1 MSKYFGRK
9 QYGTSV
15 YGYKSVNPDELA
27 VMLQVRSPI
36 RERVLPRADL
46 DLELRRSHNMRFSP
60 GSGMT

>member
-27 VMLQVRSPI
+27 VMLQVRAPI
-36 RERVLPRADL
+36 TDQ
-46 DLELRRSHNMRFSP
+46 
-60 GSGMT
+60 